1 MLPSSFPN
9 SLVVAEDEDGHQQ
22 RRQGD
27 GVANS
32 VNDVE
37 PLENALKQKH
47 STLGRSET
55 MDDRWPYEDSNTQQ
69 ADKTRTHRERTH
81 FLFDSLV
88 RGQVAGAFGVV
99 SPSAIGAG
107 HKLPPPR
114 CVAKAVGS
122 SCRSEHSRN
131 QKMRSS
137 LQHCECMTQY

>member
-37 PLENALKQKH
+37 PLENALKQNA

-69 ADKTRTHRERTH
+69 ADKTRTHRGVRT
-81 FLFDSLV
+81 
-88 RGQVAGAFGVV
+88 
-99 SPSAIGAG
+99 
-107 HKLPPPR
+107 
-114 CVAKAVGS
+114 
-122 SCRSEHSRN
+122 SCSILWSEV
-131 QKMRSS
+131 K
-137 LQHCECMTQY
+137 